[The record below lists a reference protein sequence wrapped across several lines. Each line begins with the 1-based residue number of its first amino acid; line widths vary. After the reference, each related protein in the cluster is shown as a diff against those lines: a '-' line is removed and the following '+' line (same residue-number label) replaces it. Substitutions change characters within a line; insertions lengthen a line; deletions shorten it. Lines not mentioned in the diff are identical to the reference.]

1 MTVEYAK
8 GSPRRDAQILSMI
21 GLGHGLSHF
30 YLLALPPLFPL
41 LKDAF
46 GVSYAALGLLITV
59 LNVAT
64 ATTQL
69 PAGMLI
75 DRFGARGM
83 LIGGIGLMGGAIG
96 LIGLATD
103 YWMVLVLV
111 VVAGIGNSVIHPAD
125 YVILTAS
132 VNQRRIGR
140 AFSIHTFAGNIG
152 FILAPVTMILLANMV
167 GWRSALMTCTLLA
180 AVAILVLVA
189 WGGMLQS
196 PAEIAEKNTS
206 EEDPAPSGIAL
217 YLNAK
222 ILPLFFF
229 FVATAMVT
237 SGIQTFSVTV
247 LVDYQALDLKM
258 ANTVLTAFLIA
269 SATGILLG
277 GSIADSIKRHR
288 TYAVAIM
295 FFGALL
301 MAIMGAI
308 QLPFLILLL
317 LYAVFG
323 LTQGTLRPVRDMLV
337 KAAAPEG
344 TLGRIFGFVSTGL
357 NVGAALSPVLF
368 GFIIDIGKPHLV
380 FYFLAA
386 FTLAGV
392 LTVGILKRRPANSAV
407 TNR

>member
-46 GVSYAALGLLITV
+46 GVSYAALGLLMTA

-69 PAGMLI
+69 PAGVLI

-83 LIGGIGLMGGAIG
+83 LICGLALMGGAIA

-103 YWMVLVLV
+103 YWMALVLV
-111 VVAGIGNSVIHPAD
+111 IIAGIGNSVIHPAD

-132 VNQRRIGR
+132 VNQRRVGR
-140 AFSIHTFAGNIG
+140 AFSIHTFSGNIG

-167 GWRSALMTCTLLA
+167 GWRSALMICALLA
-180 AVAILVLVA
+180 AIAIALLIA
-189 WGGMLQS
+189 WGGMLQN
-196 PAEIAEKNTS
+196 PANIGEKKRPD
-206 EEDPAPSGIAL
+206 EEPAPSGLAL

-247 LVDYQALDLKM
+247 LVDYHALDLKT

-277 GSIADSIKRHR
+277 GPVADSIKRHR

-295 FFGALL
+295 CFGALL

-317 LYAVFG
+317 LYAIFG
-323 LTQGTLRPVRDMLV
+323 LTQGTIRPVRDMLV
-337 KAAAPEG
+337 RAAAPKG
-344 TLGRIFGFVSTGL
+344 ATGRIFGFVSTGL
-357 NVGAALSPVLF
+357 NVGAAMSPVLF
-368 GFIIDIGKPHLV
+368 GYIIDIGKPHLA
-380 FYFLAA
+380 FYLLAA

-392 LTVGILKRRPANSAV
+392 LTVGILKRHSANSAV
-407 TNR
+407 TDP